1 MKCLGGFPAVG
12 DGSLLEEMGLK
23 IWNIHTYALLKKDR
37 LLYKLNYCNPPPKD
51 DEPILTVFLMGWFV
65 TCFYFKI
72 SQSLS
77 LIIQLAQGGE
87 GGGTYWHWLI
97 TPEIADTVIAMPL
110 WYPDQKNDHDTFNLV
125 PSLVPKE
132 TDWTSRAG
140 LIRWVG
146 KGWQWWNIFFPKN
159 SPCSWHQKY
168 QEISPEEAPTRL
180 WGVKGFEIFK
190 SLSWR
195 LYAL

>member
-87 GGGTYWHWLI
+87 GGGRIGTGLSRQRLLTQSSQCPCDTRIKKMTMIHSIWFPPLSLRKLI
-97 TPEIADTVIAMPL
+97 EQVGQGSFGGLARVG
-110 WYPDQKNDHDTFNLV
+110 ND
-125 PSLVPKE
+125 E
-132 TDWTSRAG
+132 
-140 LIRWVG
+140 
-146 KGWQWWNIFFPKN
+146 IFFSEKLTLQLAPK
-159 SPCSWHQKY
+159 
-168 QEISPEEAPTRL
+168 ISGDFAWRGADSALRGE
-180 WGVKGFEIFK
+180 GVRDF
-190 SLSWR
+190 
-195 LYAL
+195 